1 MNEEGKKREVPPF
14 TQIALR
20 HRAAE
25 FYKRTAVPL
34 EDCQDIDD
42 LEPHLARFDL
52 LCAAEEYDRA
62 AELLVG
68 EFHRKLDA
76 WGYYHLLVDL
86 YGKLRG
92 KIRDPNY
99 RQKCLGNLGNAY
111 CDTGRAV
118 EGVTCYEQAL
128 ELAREQGERADQVA
142 WLGGLGICC
151 QNSGQ
156 HRLALKY
163 YEEARAVLSRI
174 AGGPDKRKRQM
185 ILLINLGN
193 LCGDLGE
200 TDRARDYLHRALDV
214 AREVRDLDV
223 RREEALALEN
233 LAYLLVDE
241 AKYDEAIQRARE
253 GIEIAQKTHH
263 AMSLAFGY
271 RNISLANLYS
281 GSLAD
286 ARAAA
291 ELGRQYRVPEF
302 QHLCHA
308 ILGVVALRQRDRA
321 AAETAFREAV
331 DQADRFLQASPRYYL
346 ALDSKGLALSG
357 LALASDS
364 EDLEPAIQ
372 AHRQARSV
380 AADRGIVRRVARL
393 YDELAPTD
401 PDGRLAEVRGVA
413 TGQ

>member
-25 FYKRTAVPL
+25 FYEQTATPAK
-34 EDCQDIDD
+34 DCEDIDD

-52 LCAAEEYDRA
+52 LCAAEDYDA
-62 AELLVG
+62 AAKLLL
-68 EFHRKLDA
+68 EIHRKLDA

-86 YGKLRG
+86 YGKLRD
-92 KIRDPNY
+92 KIRNPNY

-111 CDTGRAV
+111 CDIGQAV
-118 EGVTCYEQAL
+118 EGATCYEQAL

-151 QNSGQ
+151 QDSGQ

-163 YEEARAVLSRI
+163 YEEAQAVLSEI
-174 AGGPDKRKRQM
+174 PGGADKRKRQM
-185 ILLINLGN
+185 SLLINLGN

-200 TDRARDYLHRALDV
+200 TDRARDYLHQALNV
-214 AREVRDLDV
+214 ARETRDLDV
-223 RREEALALEN
+223 REQEALALEN
-233 LAYLLVDE
+233 LAYLLIDE

-291 ELGRQYRVPEF
+291 ELARQHKVPEF
-302 QHLCHA
+302 QHLCNA
-308 ILGVVALRQRDRA
+308 ILGVVALRQQDRA
-321 AAETAFREAV
+321 AAEAAFREAA
-331 DQADRFLQASPRYYL
+331 DQADRFLKASPRYYL
-346 ALDSKGLALSG
+346 ALDAKGLALSG